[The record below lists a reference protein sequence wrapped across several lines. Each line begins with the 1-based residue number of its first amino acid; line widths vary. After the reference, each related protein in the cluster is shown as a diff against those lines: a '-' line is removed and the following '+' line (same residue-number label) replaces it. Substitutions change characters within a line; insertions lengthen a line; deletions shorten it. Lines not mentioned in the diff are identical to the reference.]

1 MCNPNPYQSQV
12 HKEINDYATRISN
25 HLLPRT
31 NAYHEIWLD
40 GEKVLDSSEEKE
52 PIYGNTYLPRKFKI
66 GIAVPPSNDIDVY
79 SQDIGLIAI
88 VEQDELIG
96 FNVTIGGGMG
106 MTHGNTETYPQL
118 GRLIGFIPKEK
129 VVDVCEKILTIQ
141 RDYGNRENRKNA
153 RFKYTVDRLGETWVT
168 EELNRRLGWEIKAP
182 RDFEFE
188 HNGDRLGWIEGINN
202 WNFTL
207 FIQNG
212 RVKDTEDYLLKQP

>member
-1 MCNPNPYQSQV
+1 MHIMKFGLMV
-12 HKEINDYATRISN
+12 KRF
-25 HLLPRT
+25 
-31 NAYHEIWLD
+31 
-40 GEKVLDSSEEKE
+40 LDSSEEKE

-129 VVDVCEKILTIQ
+129 VVDVCEKYLQYNVIMVIV
-141 RDYGNRENRKNA
+141 K
-153 RFKYTVDRLGETWVT
+153 
-168 EELNRRLGWEIKAP
+168 
-182 RDFEFE
+182 
-188 HNGDRLGWIEGINN
+188 IEKCT
-202 WNFTL
+202 F
-207 FIQNG
+207 
-212 RVKDTEDYLLKQP
+212 